1 MVRETGLEPVRPKTG
16 DFKSPVAT
24 ITPLSHIWYQELDSN
39 QPHLVL
45 QTSALPDELSW
56 HCLVDD
62 AGFEPATASVSRKY
76 STTEII
82 VLGVKWG
89 IEPSLTVSQT
99 AVQPLH

>member
-1 MVRETGLEPVRPKTG
+1 VRETGLEPVRPKTG

-56 HCLVDD
+56 LNY
-62 AGFEPATASVSRKY
+62 FNTIKY
-76 STTEII
+76 C
-82 VLGVKWG
+82 VKFF
-89 IEPSLTVSQT
+89 IEPN
-99 AVQPLH
+99 